1 MEPDDIMN
9 FLLPTTGN
17 VGNYT
22 KMQMYG
28 QTPVIPDLASIV
40 KPRNLIGN
48 SASVLNV
55 GPGTPFGFTP
65 GAGAPGFMESD
76 FMKNMLGYKTADG
89 TQHMG
94 WGGMALG
101 AGQALFG
108 AWDGMRN
115 YGLQKD
121 QLAFS
126 KDAFAKNWDAQR
138 KTTNSQ
144 LQDRQQARLASR
156 EGASTNPYQSVGDY
170 MKQNGIA

>member
-1 MEPDDIMN
+1 MEPDY
-9 FLLPTTGN
+9 FSSLFPVTGG
-17 VGNYT
+17 VGNYAN
-22 KMQMYG
+22 MQMYG
-28 QTPVIPDLASIV
+28 QPAAALNLSDIV

-48 SASVLNV
+48 SASILN
-55 GPGTPFGFTP
+55 GGTGDAFGFTP
-65 GAGAPGFMESD
+65 TATPGFMESP
-76 FMKNMLGYKTADG
+76 FMKNMLGYKAADG

-94 WGGMALG
+94 WGGLALG

-115 YGLQKD
+115 YNLQKE

-138 KTTNSQ
+138 KTVNSQ
-144 LQDRQQARLASR
+144 LEDRQVARLASR
-156 EGASTNPYQSVGDY
+156 QGADSSPYQSVGDY

>member
-1 MEPDDIMN
+1 MEPDIFSSM
-9 FLLPTTGN
+9 LPLTGN
-17 VGNYT
+17 VGNYAN
-22 KMQMYG
+22 MGMYG
-28 QTPVIPDLASIV
+28 QTPSSLNLADIV
-40 KPRNLIGN
+40 KPRNLVGN
-48 SASVLNV
+48 SASLLN
-55 GPGTPFGFTP
+55 GGSGTPFGFTP
-65 GAGAPGFMESD
+65 GAGAPGFMDSD
-76 FMKNMLGYKTADG
+76 FMKNMLGYKAADG

-115 YGLQKD
+115 YNLQKD

-156 EGASTNPYQSVGDY
+156 EGASSNPYQSVGDY

>member
-1 MEPDDIMN
+1 MEPDFFSSM
-9 FLLPTTGN
+9 LSLTGN
-17 VGNYT
+17 VGNYS
-22 KMQMYG
+22 KMAMYG
-28 QTPVIPDLASIV
+28 QVPALNLSDIV

-48 SASVLNV
+48 SASLLN
-55 GPGTPFGFTP
+55 GGTGEAFGFTP
-65 GAGAPGFMESD
+65 GATPD
-76 FMKNMLGYKTADG
+76 FMKGLLGWKDKDG
-89 TQHMG
+89 IQHMG
-94 WGGMALG
+94 WGGLALG

-115 YGLQKD
+115 YNLQKD

-144 LQDRQQARLASR
+144 LEDRQVARLASR
-156 EGASTNPYQSVGDY
+156 QGADSSPYQSVGDY

>member
-1 MEPDDIMN
+1 MGYNTI
-9 FLLPTTGN
+9 LPFNTE
-17 VGNYT
+17 
-22 KMQMYG
+22 
-28 QTPVIPDLASIV
+28 AAFS
-40 KPRNLIGN
+40 
-48 SASVLNV
+48 
-55 GPGTPFGFTP
+55 P
-65 GAGAPGFMESD
+65 GAYSGYNPLSFSLGDYTNGPAANPVSALTNYSPSSFVGDLGAMGVQSNGFMDSA
-76 FMKNMLGYKTADG
+76 FMKNMLGYKAADG

-115 YGLQKD
+115 YNLQKD

-126 KDAFAKNWDAQR
+126 KGAFAKNWDAQR

-144 LQDRQQARLASR
+144 LEDRQIARLASR
-156 EGASTNPYQSVGDY
+156 QGASTNPYQSVGDY